1 MLCVNG
7 TFVNTTYLMS
17 YQDARKSLRSLAQEC
32 RSQTTFQTAIGYLV
46 TTYRW
51 HSGNRLLPFF
61 RYQFL
66 RWRNA
71 LQAGL
76 SSHEF
81 RGGAGGQISAGQ
93 KRPFYPRRGSHR
105 GNQSQ
110 NVFCVNRR
118 LMPQGPGVMMAPKVP
133 KWQFIGDALSATSVG
148 DKITEL
154 WINNPKD
161 FL

>member
-7 TFVNTTYLMS
+7 TFVNTTLS
-17 YQDARKSLRSLAQEC
+17 FLLSGRSKKPSIIGTGMPVADDISNCHRISGYHLQV
-32 RSQTTFQTAIGYLV
+32 TAATGTIFSIPVL
-46 TTYRW
+46 
-51 HSGNRLLPFF
+51 
-61 RYQFL
+61 L

-93 KRPFYPRRGSHR
+93 KRAFYPRRGSHR

-110 NVFCVNRR
+110 NVFCVNHR